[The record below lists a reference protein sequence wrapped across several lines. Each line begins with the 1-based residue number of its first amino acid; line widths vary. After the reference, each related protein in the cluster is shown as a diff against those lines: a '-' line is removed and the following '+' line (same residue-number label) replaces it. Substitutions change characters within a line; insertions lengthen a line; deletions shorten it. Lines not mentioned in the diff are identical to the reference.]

1 MENRLKHIIW
11 KLNGLC
17 RSRLRQSTLKVP
29 VYSGTLPVPSQMSS
43 QVAGLRK
50 EDQSI
55 QESIALDWISS
66 RVYKHHPE
74 LENSTFL

>member
-1 MENRLKHIIW
+1 MKHIIW

-29 VYSGTLPVPSQMSS
+29 VYSGTLPAPSQMSS
-43 QVAGLRK
+43 QVAVLRK

-55 QESIALDWISS
+55 QESMALDWISS
-66 RVYKHHPE
+66 RVYKHQPE
-74 LENSTFL
+74 SENSTFL